1 MRPQARARA
10 HCANPKTPTN
20 AGACHALS
28 VSIFKLKKKNA
39 DTPNARPNY
48 QNLYETTINS

>member
-1 MRPQARARA
+1 MRTQARARV

-28 VSIFKLKKKNA
+28 VSIFKLKKINA
-39 DTPNARPNY
+39 DTQNARPNI
-48 QNLYETTINS
+48 QNSYKTRNRH